1 MSGSHDEELSK
12 VYNFTMEDI
21 NSQRIRYQR
30 AILLQAMPV
39 KSSMGFSQGS
49 QGCIMLVQC
58 IKDIFPFLAL
68 VSYEIMNESI
78 SGVQN

>member
-30 AILLQAMPV
+30 ATLLQAMPV
-39 KSSMGFSQGS
+39 KSSVGFPQGS
-49 QGCIMLVQC
+49 LGYIMLVQC
-58 IKDIFPFLAL
+58 VKDFFSFL
-68 VSYEIMNESI
+68 VSRI
-78 SGVQN
+78 